1 MTSDI
6 YDSDDAMCRS
16 LRAKAQEIMYQSDE
30 PPPSF
35 VTVHKGDQ
43 HPSKAKAKAQNAQR
57 TSDRSRKPHP
67 PETQIPTRHGGSV
80 LMSYLGPDCPDVAVH
95 ARNFPYTDWSPR
107 QGRLPQDRPPVTWK
121 PTPLPSSMDADEGTG
136 GRKDIGSGGNRRWA
150 AARVGV
156 RVGSDMRQRRVE
168 ETVPAEFKNDFES
181 EFVSPRHL
189 PRVQL
194 VTTIPP
200 VHRPSKDL
208 LKQSPELGHRVALPS
223 FQSLSL
229 PRSRGGQPPDSSS
242 YKPNTKTLPSI
253 QYALGRF
260 SSPLNGV
267 APLCPYSSSPEFATS
282 TICTHDRQLRRQFLR
297 SHIPPSL
304 FSQHLFPVSSKEPPK
319 NPFPTPPPPS
329 AFYRGLR
336 SPSPPPPQP
345 TADTP
350 QHVPTP
356 PYDMS
361 LKSPAADCPTPT
373 DQISSTLESSER
385 ASFNSTALINGARA
399 TGSCKCTH
407 PGCTAPPF
415 KTEYLLK

>member
-1 MTSDI
+1 MTRTTLC
-6 YDSDDAMCRS
+6 AGR
-16 LRAKAQEIMYQSDE
+16 EIMYQSGE

-35 VTVHKGDQ
+35 VTDHKGDQ
-43 HPSKAKAKAQNAQR
+43 PPSKTKAKAQNAQR
-57 TSDRSRKPHP
+57 TPDRSRKPHP
-67 PETQIPTRHGGSV
+67 PETQIPTRHGDSV

-95 ARNFPYTDWSPR
+95 ARKFPYTDWSPR
-107 QGRLPQDRPPVTWK
+107 QGRRLPQDRPPVSWK
-121 PTPLPSSMDADEGTG
+121 PDPLPSSMDAYEGAG

-156 RVGSDMRQRRVE
+156 GVGGDMRQQRAE

-194 VTTIPP
+194 VATTPP
-200 VHRPSKDL
+200 VHHPSKDL

-223 FQSLSL
+223 LQSLSL
-229 PRSRGGQPPDSSS
+229 PSPRGGHTPDSGS
-242 YKPNTKTLPSI
+242 YKPNTKNLPSI

-260 SSPLNGV
+260 SSRLNGV
-267 APLCPYSSSPEFATS
+267 PPLCIYSSCPESATS
-282 TICTHDRQLRRQFLR
+282 TVCTHDRQLRRHFLP
-297 SHIPPSL
+297 SHISPSL
-304 FSQHLFPVSSKEPPK
+304 FSQHLFPVNSKEPPRT
-319 NPFPTPPPPS
+319 PFPASPPS
-329 AFYRGLR
+329 SAFWRGLR
-336 SPSPPPPQP
+336 SPSPPQPQP

-350 QHVPTP
+350 QHVPTT

-361 LKSPAADCPTPT
+361 LKSPAADRPTPT
-373 DQISSTLESSER
+373 DQISSALESSER